1 MKKIRALLAL
11 FLCLMILTAPALA
24 AAEPAASAPEDA
36 SQTAAEPSSEAVS
49 AAPEYH
55 ANAKAALL
63 IDLNTGRTIYEQD
76 ADEQVYPASL
86 TKIMT
91 CLLALE
97 NGNLSDTVTITEN
110 AYADLV
116 SGSST
121 ADLQVGEQ
129 LRLED
134 LLYCMMVESGN
145 EAANAVAEHIGGT
158 IEDFVKMMNERAYE
172 LGCTHTHFMNP
183 HGLHNESHYTTARDM
198 ALIAREAMQDE
209 TFRKIA
215 STTTYA
221 LPRTNMHG
229 SRRLDSKMAEL
240 FGSDSAVYP
249 AANGI
254 KTGYTSKAGYCFVGS
269 ATKNGVTFISVV
281 FNCGSYA
288 KCWSDTKKLM
298 EYGFTQYVSTSVAE
312 LYAMSPKVLEISKYD
327 LNDPQLGKLELSL
340 NKLSDSTNDTIVT
353 LQSRLDYLSS
363 NFNDL
368 VAIEYVHDPVAP
380 ITAGE
385 VMATLTYYPEEG
397 EPIEYE
403 LVASR
408 SVSRRVL
415 DFPSLDELI
424 ADTLNDPNPFPRFTV
439 EIFLFLVAVV
449 AVIWGVVKGV
459 KRLMGFRSK
468 KPRRKAVKPI
478 SRYYR

>member
-1 MKKIRALLAL
+1 
-11 FLCLMILTAPALA
+11 
-24 AAEPAASAPEDA
+24 
-36 SQTAAEPSSEAVS
+36 
-49 AAPEYH
+49 
-55 ANAKAALL
+55 
-63 IDLNTGRTIYEQD
+63 
-76 ADEQVYPASL
+76 
-86 TKIMT
+86 
-91 CLLALE
+91 
-97 NGNLSDTVTITEN
+97 
-110 AYADLV
+110 
-116 SGSST
+116 
-121 ADLQVGEQ
+121 
-129 LRLED
+129 
-134 LLYCMMVESGN
+134 
-145 EAANAVAEHIGGT
+145 
-158 IEDFVKMMNERAYE
+158 
-172 LGCTHTHFMNP
+172 
-183 HGLHNESHYTTARDM
+183 
-198 ALIAREAMQDE
+198 
-209 TFRKIA
+209 
-215 STTTYA
+215 
-221 LPRTNMHG
+221 
-229 SRRLDSKMAEL
+229 
-240 FGSDSAVYP
+240 
-249 AANGI
+249 
-254 KTGYTSKAGYCFVGS
+254 
-269 ATKNGVTFISVV
+269 
-281 FNCGSYA
+281 
-288 KCWSDTKKLM
+288 M

-449 AVIWGVVKGV
+449 AVIWGVVKGL

>member
-1 MKKIRALLAL
+1 MFKRLVCLLL
-11 FLCLMILTAPALA
+11 TVLMLAVCACPAALA
-24 AAEPAASAPEDA
+24 SSSDYDSNHPEKLNDTDLSASAAILIEVN
-36 SQTAAEPSSEAVS
+36 SGMVVYEK
-49 AAPEYH
+49 
-55 ANAKAALL
+55 NA
-63 IDLNTGRTIYEQD
+63 DVRM
-76 ADEQVYPASL
+76 YPAST
-86 TKIMT
+86 TKILT
-91 CLLALE
+91 TYLALLM
-97 NGNLSDTVTITEN
+97 GNLDDVVTTS
-110 AYADLV
+110 A
-116 SGSST
+116 T
-121 ADLQVGEQ
+121 ALQLEEKASVIPLSEGEQ
-129 LRLED
+129 LPLEN
-134 LLYCMMVESGN
+134 LLYATMVKSGN
-145 EAANAVAEHIGGT
+145 DGANVIAETISGSIYAFAETMNQYAASI
-158 IEDFVKMMNERAYE
+158 
-172 LGCTHTHFMNP
+172 GCTNTHFVNP
-183 HGLHNESHYTTARDM
+183 SGLHDDNHYTTARDM

-209 TFRKIA
+209 IFRKIA

>member
-1 MKKIRALLAL
+1 MFKRLVCMLLTV
-11 FLCLMILTAPALA
+11 LMLAVCACPAALA
-24 AAEPAASAPEDA
+24 SAASGYDSSHPERLNDMDLDA
-36 SQTAAEPSSEAVS
+36 SAAILIEANSGMVVY
-49 AAPEYH
+49 EK
-55 ANAKAALL
+55 NA
-63 IDLNTGRTIYEQD
+63 DVRM
-76 ADEQVYPASL
+76 YPAST
-86 TKIMT
+86 TKILT
-91 CLLALE
+91 TYLALLM
-97 NGNLSDTVTITEN
+97 GNLEDKASVIPLSE
-110 AYADLV
+110 
-116 SGSST
+116 
-121 ADLQVGEQ
+121 GEQ
-129 LRLED
+129 LPLEN
-134 LLYCMMVESGN
+134 LLYATMVKSGN
-145 EAANAVAEHIGGT
+145 DGANVIAESISGSIYGFAELMNQYAASI
-158 IEDFVKMMNERAYE
+158 
-172 LGCTHTHFMNP
+172 GCTNTHFVNP
-183 HGLHNESHYTTARDM
+183 SGLHDDNHYTTARDM
-198 ALIAREAMQDE
+198 ATIAREAMQDE
-209 TFRKIA
+209 TFRNIA

-221 LPRTNMHG
+221 MPRTNMHG
-229 SRRLDSKMAEL
+229 SRRLDSRMAEL
-240 FGSDSAVYP
+240 FGSESAYYP
-249 AANGI
+249 SANGI

-281 FNCGSYA
+281 FKCGSYA
-288 KCWSDTKKLM
+288 KCWSDTKRLM

-327 LNDPQLGKLELSL
+327 LSDPQLGKLELSL

-439 EIFLFLVAVV
+439 EIFLFLAAVA
-449 AVIWGVVKGV
+449 AVIWGLVKGV

>member
-145 EAANAVAEHIGGT
+145 EAANAVAEHIGEIG
-158 IEDFVKMMNERAYE
+158 RA
-172 LGCTHTHFMNP
+172 H
-183 HGLHNESHYTTARDM
+183 
-198 ALIAREAMQDE
+198 
-209 TFRKIA
+209 
-215 STTTYA
+215 
-221 LPRTNMHG
+221 
-229 SRRLDSKMAEL
+229 
-240 FGSDSAVYP
+240 V
-249 AANGI
+249 
-254 KTGYTSKAGYCFVGS
+254 
-269 ATKNGVTFISVV
+269 
-281 FNCGSYA
+281 
-288 KCWSDTKKLM
+288 
-298 EYGFTQYVSTSVAE
+298 
-312 LYAMSPKVLEISKYD
+312 
-327 LNDPQLGKLELSL
+327 
-340 NKLSDSTNDTIVT
+340 
-353 LQSRLDYLSS
+353 
-363 NFNDL
+363 
-368 VAIEYVHDPVAP
+368 
-380 ITAGE
+380 
-385 VMATLTYYPEEG
+385 
-397 EPIEYE
+397 
-403 LVASR
+403 
-408 SVSRRVL
+408 
-415 DFPSLDELI
+415 
-424 ADTLNDPNPFPRFTV
+424 
-439 EIFLFLVAVV
+439 
-449 AVIWGVVKGV
+449 
-459 KRLMGFRSK
+459 
-468 KPRRKAVKPI
+468 
-478 SRYYR
+478 

>member
-1 MKKIRALLAL
+1 
-11 FLCLMILTAPALA
+11 
-24 AAEPAASAPEDA
+24 
-36 SQTAAEPSSEAVS
+36 
-49 AAPEYH
+49 
-55 ANAKAALL
+55 
-63 IDLNTGRTIYEQD
+63 
-76 ADEQVYPASL
+76 
-86 TKIMT
+86 
-91 CLLALE
+91 
-97 NGNLSDTVTITEN
+97 
-110 AYADLV
+110 
-116 SGSST
+116 
-121 ADLQVGEQ
+121 
-129 LRLED
+129 
-134 LLYCMMVESGN
+134 
-145 EAANAVAEHIGGT
+145 
-158 IEDFVKMMNERAYE
+158 
-172 LGCTHTHFMNP
+172 
-183 HGLHNESHYTTARDM
+183 M

-368 VAIEYVHDPVAP
+368 VAIEYVH
-380 ITAGE
+380 
-385 VMATLTYYPEEG
+385 
-397 EPIEYE
+397 E

-439 EIFLFLVAVV
+439 EIFLFLVAVA
-449 AVIWGVVKGV
+449 AVIWGIVKGV